1 MMREYNA
8 RDMTAGHSDDDDET
22 TLAIVR
28 EIFSERIPFN
38 KVLGVTI
45 ESLTFDSAKVRFD
58 YRDDLVGNF
67 VRGSLHGGVVSS
79 TLDLTGG
86 LVAFVGALETME
98 GGTPQEKTGRL
109 ADVGTID
116 LRVDY
121 LRQGVGKHFIASG
134 FILRAGNKVAVT
146 RMELH
151 NDEGEHI
158 AVGTGASSSVDRSR
172 SPDLRLTMR
181 STKKSSSGPNGRT
194 ELGRPR
200 PRPPG

>member
-1 MMREYNA
+1 MTREYNA
-8 RDMTAGHSDDDDET
+8 RDMTAGPTEAAEAEDDEA

-28 EIFSERIPFN
+28 EIFSEKIPFN
-38 KVLGVTI
+38 KVLGVVI

-67 VRGSLHGGVVSS
+67 VRGSLHGGVVSA

-86 LVAFVGALETME
+86 LVAFVGALKTME
-98 GGTPQEKTGRL
+98 GGTPREKTARL
-109 ADVGTID
+109 ANVGTID

-121 LRQGVGKHFIASG
+121 LRPGIGKHFIATS

-158 AVGTGASSSVDRSR
+158 AVGTGAYLV
-172 SPDLRLTMR
+172 
-181 STKKSSSGPNGRT
+181 G
-194 ELGRPR
+194 
-200 PRPPG
+200 